1 VRVDLLELATI
12 DGALDETKP
21 DIVVNLAGSASV
33 GASFGDPGGAFA
45 VNALGVVNLLAAVE
59 ERLPDAYVLCVSS
72 GEVYGRPQ
80 SEDDLPFTEADLP
93 KPLSPYGASKVAM
106 EAVCGQY
113 ARGAGLRVGVVR
125 AFNHTGPG
133 QSDAFAA
140 SSFARQIA
148 EAEASGAERLAL
160 RTGNLD
166 VERDFSDVRD
176 IARAYVALGDREFTG
191 LLNACSGRAV
201 PVRALVDHLAA
212 ASELEVVA
220 ETDAERVREGEAP
233 RVYGSHDAL
242 TAETGWEP
250 EIPLERTVGDLLEW
264 WRERVAAD

>member
-1 VRVDLLELATI
+1 
-12 DGALDETKP
+12 
-21 DIVVNLAGSASV
+21 V

-45 VNALGVVNLLAAVE
+45 VNALGVVNLLAALR
-59 ERLPDAYVLCVSS
+59 ERRSGTYVLCVSS
-72 GEVYGRPQ
+72 GEVYGRPE
-80 SEDDLPFTEADLP
+80 SDEDLPFTEADLP

-106 EAVCGQY
+106 EAVCGQF
-113 ARGAGLRVGVVR
+113 ARGEGLRVGVVR

-148 EAEASGAERLAL
+148 EAEARGEQRVAL

-176 IARAYVALGDREFTG
+176 IARAYVALCDREHAG
-191 LLNACSGRAV
+191 LLNVCSGRPV

-212 ASELEVVA
+212 ASPLDVEV
-220 ETDAERVREGEAP
+220 ETDPARVREGEAP
-233 RVYGSHDAL
+233 RVYGSHGAL
-242 TAETGWEP
+242 TEATGWEP
-250 EIPLERTVGDLLEW
+250 KVPLERTVGDLLGW
-264 WRERVAAD
+264 WRERVGSA

>member
-1 VRVDLLELATI
+1 M
-12 DGALDETKP
+12 
-21 DIVVNLAGSASV
+21 NLAGSASV

-45 VNALGVVNLLAAVE
+45 VNALGVVNLLAAVA
-59 ERLPDAYVLCVSS
+59 ERRPQAYALCVSS
-72 GEVYGRPQ
+72 GEVYGRPE
-80 SEDDLPFTEADLP
+80 SDDELPFTEADFP
-93 KPLSPYGASKVAM
+93 KPVSPYGASKVAM
-106 EAVCGQY
+106 EAACGQY
-113 ARGAGLRVGVVR
+113 ARGEGLRVGVVR

-133 QSDAFAA
+133 QSDSFAA

-148 EAEASGAERLAL
+148 EAEARGEEGLAL

-176 IARAYVALGDREFTG
+176 IARAYVALCDRELTG

-212 ASELEVVA
+212 ASPLEVEI
-220 ETDAERVREGEAP
+220 ETDPARVREGEAP

-250 EIPLERTVGDLLEW
+250 EVPLDRTVGDLLGW
-264 WRERVAAD
+264 WRERVASA